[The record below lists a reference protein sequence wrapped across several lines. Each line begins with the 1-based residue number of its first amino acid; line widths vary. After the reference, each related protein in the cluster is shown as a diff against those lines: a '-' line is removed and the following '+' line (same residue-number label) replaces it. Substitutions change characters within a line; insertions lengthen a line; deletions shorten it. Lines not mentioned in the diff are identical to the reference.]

1 MKINQIIN
9 TFFYFIFKNK
19 LYRRLILIAGD
30 VAVVPIAFIISLT
43 LIYGEINFGL
53 IENYILLNIIFIC
66 FNIPINIISGQYS
79 SLTSYLGFR
88 IFLQIFFRNLLAVI
102 LVKIIDNLL
111 FNNLISFSIST
122 IIIFY
127 LTFLNLFFRYLI
139 RKFLILYTKKNN
151 KEICK
156 IAIYGAGISGIN
168 IATNLNLL
176 GSYQIISFIDENSDL
191 WGRYIAGVPIRSPSK
206 IDHLKGK
213 IDKVLISLDDIGRSK
228 RKNIIDHFQ
237 KLDIPVLIIPS
248 VFSVASGKIK
258 VDDLRQVNISDLL
271 ERKFFTNKNNSL
283 DKFLN
288 NKVICVTGAGGSIG
302 SALCMQI
309 IKYNPKKLILI
320 ERCELNLYK
329 LEEEI
334 MKEINQKIKV
344 KFVLA
349 CVMDKKVIKKIF
361 IEEEVQLVLH
371 TAAYKHVPIVEKNPM
386 QGVQN
391 NVLTTK
397 VLCQASFETN
407 VEKFCLIS
415 TDKAVR
421 PTNIMGASKRLAELI
436 VQYYSMLN
444 NKQINSENFTYFSMV
459 RFGNVL
465 DSSGSVV
472 PRFRK
477 QIKDGGP
484 ITITHPKITRF
495 FMTLSEA
502 SNLVLESLLYSKG
515 GDLFLLDMGEPVLIK
530 ELASQMIKL
539 SGLQLKNKENP
550 NGDIEIVY
558 TGLRPGEKLYEELL
572 IDAEALPTENPYI
585 FRAKEKFLE
594 ASFFL
599 SQMRIIEESILNNNL
614 NTMLTTLKKIVPEWE
629 GDK

>member
-1 MKINQIIN
+1 
-9 TFFYFIFKNK
+9 
-19 LYRRLILIAGD
+19 
-30 VAVVPIAFIISLT
+30 
-43 LIYGEINFGL
+43 
-53 IENYILLNIIFIC
+53 
-66 FNIPINIISGQYS
+66 
-79 SLTSYLGFR
+79 
-88 IFLQIFFRNLLAVI
+88 
-102 LVKIIDNLL
+102 
-111 FNNLISFSIST
+111 
-122 IIIFY
+122 
-127 LTFLNLFFRYLI
+127 
-139 RKFLILYTKKNN
+139 LILYTKKNN

-206 IDHLKGK
+206 IDYLKGK

>member
-1 MKINQIIN
+1 MKIKQTIN
-9 TFFYFIFKNK
+9 SFLYFIFKNK
-19 LYRRLILIAGD
+19 LYRRLILISGD
-30 VAVVPIAFIISLT
+30 VIVVPIAFTISLL
-43 LIYGEINFGL
+43 LIYGKINFNL
-53 IENYILLNIIFIC
+53 IENYILMNIIFIC

-88 IFLQIFFRNLLAVI
+88 IFLQIFFRNFLAII
-102 LVKIIDNLL
+102 LVKIVDNFL

-139 RKFLILYTKKNN
+139 RKFLILYTKKNSN
-151 KEICK
+151 EICK

-191 WGRYIAGVPIRSPSK
+191 WGRYIAGVPIKSPSK
-206 IDHLKGK
+206 IDYLKGK

-271 ERKFFTNKNNSL
+271 ERKFFTNKNISL
-283 DKFLN
+283 HKFLDD
-288 NKVICVTGAGGSIG
+288 KVICVTGAGGSIG
-302 SALCMQI
+302 SAICMQI
-309 IKYNPKKLILI
+309 IKYNPRKLILI

-334 MKEINQKIKV
+334 MKEINQNLEI

-349 CVMDKKVIKKIF
+349 CAMDKKVIKKIF
-361 IEEEVQLVLH
+361 TEEEVQLVLH
-371 TAAYKHVPIVEKNPM
+371 TAAYKHVPIVERNPM

-436 VQYYSMLN
+436 VQYYSKLN
-444 NKQINSENFTYFSMV
+444 NKQIDSGSFTCFSMV

-484 ITITHPKITRF
+484 ITITHPEITRF
-495 FMTLSEA
+495 FMTISEA
-502 SNLVLESLLYSKG
+502 ANLVLESILYSKG

-530 ELASQMIKL
+530 ELATQMIKL
-539 SGLQLKNKENP
+539 SGLQLKNKDNP

-585 FRAKEKFLE
+585 FRAKEKFLKD
-594 ASFFL
+594 SFFL
-599 SQMRIIEESILNNNL
+599 SQIKILEDAILNNDL
-614 NTMLTTLKKIVPEWE
+614 NTMLVTLKKIVPEWK
-629 GDK
+629 GGK

>member
-30 VAVVPIAFIISLT
+30 VTVVPIAFIISLT

-206 IDHLKGK
+206 IDYLKGK